1 MLNTF
6 VVYVENKPGVLTRV
20 ASLFR
25 RRAFNID
32 SLTVGRTEKPE
43 VSRMTITVDADPDQA
58 RRVEANLYKLINVLL
73 VENITHEPSLVRDLA
88 MIKIAVSQEARSHV
102 LELANVF
109 RARVVDVAPDSLI
122 IEITGAEDKIDG
134 LLEVLRPYGVLEMV
148 RTGIVAMR
156 RGTKASAVA
165 SGVVASVASVAT
177 AAGAVGDA
185 ADDSVSQ
192 SV

>member
-1 MLNTF
+1 MMNTF

-32 SLTVGRTEKPE
+32 SLTVGRTEKAE
-43 VSRMTITVDADPDQA
+43 VSRMTITVDADQDQA
-58 RRVEANLYKLINVLL
+58 RRIEANLYKLVNVLL
-73 VENITHEPSLVRDLA
+73 VENITAEPSIVRDLA
-88 MIKIAVSQEARSHV
+88 MIKVAVTKEARSHV
-102 LELANVF
+102 LELAEVF
-109 RARVVDVAPDSLI
+109 RARVVDVAPESLI
-122 IEITGAEDKIDG
+122 IEITGAEEKIDG

-156 RGTKASAVA
+156 RGVKSAA
-165 SGVVASVASVAT
+165 AA
-177 AAGAVGDA
+177 AAGPSALAEVA
-185 ADDSVSQ
+185 ADDSVSH

>member
-6 VVYVENKPGVLTRV
+6 MVYVENKPGVLTRV

-43 VSRMTITVDADPDQA
+43 VSRMTITVDADLDQA
-58 RRVEANLYKLINVLL
+58 RRIEANLYKLVNVLL
-73 VENITHEPSLVRDLA
+73 VENITNQPAIIRDLA
-88 MIKIAVSQEARSHV
+88 MIRVAVAHEARSHV
-102 LELANVF
+102 LQLASVF
-109 RARVVDVAPDSLI
+109 RARVVDVAPESLT

-134 LLEVLRPYGVLEMV
+134 LLELLRPYGILEMV

-156 RGTKASAVA
+156 RGSKSA
-165 SGVVASVASVAT
+165 GVLSTPEGTAESLPSAANDDVSYSV
-177 AAGAVGDA
+177 
-185 ADDSVSQ
+185 
-192 SV
+192 